1 MINLLRAFLVRD
13 DPEYQAF
20 VDKYQARSL
29 GAKVFYL
36 FMHLVPGLLL
46 YLLIN
51 VPSVYRFALH
61 TTGLSE
67 TMLQGWFLLAIVF
80 LWHLAVPFALS
91 ALDRQTHLSG
101 IDRFPQL
108 ASVRYKGLLCRNAAR
123 VCSGHALYITL
134 FEIPLFPCFRIGSR
148 RFLL

>member
-1 MINLLRAFLVRD
+1 MINLLRSFLVRD

-51 VPSVYRFALH
+51 AA
-61 TTGLSE
+61 GLSIRAPHDWLE
-67 TMLQGWFLLAIVF
+67 
-80 LWHLAVPFALS
+80 
-91 ALDRQTHLSG
+91 
-101 IDRFPQL
+101 
-108 ASVRYKGLLCRNAAR
+108 
-123 VCSGHALYITL
+123 
-134 FEIPLFPCFRIGSR
+134 
-148 RFLL
+148 